1 MALIEKLLKEE
12 LNILKEKGLYR
23 ALRRV
28 SSGAGPTAVV
38 DGREVINLCSNN
50 YLGLA
55 KHPALIEASIEAT
68 KKYGTGSGASR
79 LVSGNIELYEELESL
94 LAEFKGTESA
104 LVFSSGYS
112 ANIGAITA
120 LMSSGDFVVSDRLN
134 HASII
139 DGCRLSG
146 AKFNVYPHKDTKK
159 LEEILSRATGRYG
172 KIVIATDS
180 VFSMDGDIAPLDI
193 LSEIADRYGAYLFI
207 DDAHATGVL
216 GPEGRGSLSHFGI
229 DGGEFIEMGTLSKA
243 LGSLGGFI
251 AGSSHL
257 VNYLKNKA
265 RSFIYS
271 TALPPSVLASSIAA
285 LKIVKSDGS
294 FREKLWENVSR
305 FREPLQAL
313 GFDTMDSATQII
325 PVLIGD
331 NKKTMEFSEMLFER
345 GVFAQG
351 IRPPTVP
358 DGTARIRVSISSAH
372 TDEHIERAVKA
383 FKEAGAAAG
392 VI

>member
-285 LKIVKSDGS
+285 LKIVKSDSS

-358 DGTARIRVSISSAH
+358 DGTARIRASISSAH

-383 FKEAGAAAG
+383 FKDAGKEAG

>member
-1 MALIEKLLKEE
+1 MEKLLKEE

-358 DGTARIRVSISSAH
+358 DGTARIRASISSAH

-383 FKEAGAAAG
+383 FKDAGKEAG